1 MRKATT
7 AEHTATGVRHE
18 ALLYSGREE
27 YVAGTVPFVLDG
39 LAAGDDVLVVVG
51 QERSEQ
57 MRTALGPAAGE
68 VEFADMAEVGRNP
81 ARIIPAWQEFLDDRT
96 ARGRGVRGIGEPI
109 WAARTSDELVECQRH
124 EALLNVA
131 FDGSPR
137 WRLLC
142 PYDVDSLRSDV
153 LAEAV
158 RTHPYVTAGG
168 ACQEVPVHV
177 EEMAVH
183 HLDAPL
189 PEPRRVLEEVAFDHR
204 RLRQVRTL
212 VASTAERFG
221 MDLSRTADL
230 VMAANEVAT
239 NSVRH
244 GGGRGEVRLW
254 RDGRSLVCEVRDRGR
269 LDEPMA
275 GRREPAV
282 GSLGGRGLWLTNQV
296 CDLVQIRCYAEGTVV
311 RLHLGIMSVP

>member
-1 MRKATT
+1 MREASR
-7 AEHTATGVRHE
+7 AEPAATGVRHE
-18 ALLYSGREE
+18 ALLYSGHEE
-27 YVAGTVPFVLDG
+27 YMAGTVPFVLDG
-39 LAAGDDVLVVVG
+39 LAAGEDVLVVVG
-51 QERSEQ
+51 QERAEQ
-57 MRTALGPAAGE
+57 MRAALGPAAGE

-81 ARIIPAWQEFLDDRT
+81 ARIIPAWSAFVDDRA
-96 ARGRGVRGIGEPI
+96 ARGHGVRGIGEPI
-109 WAARTSDELVECQRH
+109 WAARTTGELVECQRH

-168 ACQEVPVHV
+168 ACQEVPVDV
-177 EEMAVH
+177 DEMAVH

-204 RLRQVRTL
+204 GLRQVRTL
-212 VASTAERFG
+212 VAATAERFG
-221 MDLSRTADL
+221 MDPSRTADL

-244 GGGRGEVRLW
+244 GGGRGDARLW

-269 LDEPMA
+269 LDAPMA
-275 GRREPAV
+275 GRREPAL

-311 RLHLGIMSVP
+311 RLHMGIMSVP

>member
-1 MRKATT
+1 MITSPVAPVV
-7 AEHTATGVRHE
+7 GDGFRHE
-18 ALLYSGREE
+18 SLLYAGDRE
-27 YVAGTVPFVLDG
+27 F
-39 LAAGDDVLVVVG
+39 LAAVSAFLRDAARAGEPTLVVVDADKIA
-51 QERSEQ
+51 
-57 MRTALGPAAGE
+57 ALRAQVDGAGIAY
-68 VEFADMAEVGRNP
+68 ADMAEVGANP
-81 ARIIPAWQEFLDDRT
+81 ARIIAAWRAFVADHGPAP
-96 ARGRGVRGIGEPI
+96 VRGIGEPI
-109 WAARTSDELVECQRH
+109 WPGRSSAELVECQRH

-158 RTHPYVTAGG
+158 CTHPYVTAGG
-168 ACQEVPVHV
+168 ACQEVPVDV